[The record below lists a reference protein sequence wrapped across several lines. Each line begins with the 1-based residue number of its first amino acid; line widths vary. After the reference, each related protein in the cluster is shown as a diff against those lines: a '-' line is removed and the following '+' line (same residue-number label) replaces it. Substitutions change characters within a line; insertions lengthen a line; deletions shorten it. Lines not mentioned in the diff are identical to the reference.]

1 MGNLGQKRGSGKVR
15 ERSQEIDSSKV
26 PQVD

>member
-1 MGNLGQKRGSGKVR
+1 MKNLEQKRGSSKVR